1 VPALYDLYLQHRD
14 ASERRQRLFA
24 VACCRRVLTSPLLDL
39 AELRADERID
49 AVEHEEAASRAY
61 LLYQAE
67 RERPAAEFSRE
78 RLMAARAVL
87 MTLGGGFY
95 HALDAA
101 EYARQSLP
109 APHGQA
115 AVIEARE
122 EAEQCALFQ
131 EIFGPKVFIDPLWRV
146 ANDHA
151 VEHLAELA
159 YTEKAWELLPV
170 LADALE
176 DAGCEDTTLLEH
188 LRHGGP
194 HVRGCWA
201 LDAILGQT

>member
-1 VPALYDLYLQHRD
+1 MPALYDLYLQHRD
-14 ASERRQRLFA
+14 SSERRQRLFA
-24 VACCRRVLTSPLLDL
+24 VACCRRVLPSPLLDL
-39 AELRADERID
+39 AEQLADGRLEP
-49 AVEHEEAASRAY
+49 AEHEEAAQAAY

-67 RERPAAEFSRE
+67 RDRPATEFSRE
-78 RLMAARAVL
+78 RLMATRAVL

-101 EYARQSLP
+101 DYARQSLP

-115 AVIEARE
+115 AIIEARE
-122 EAEQCALFQ
+122 EAEQCMLFQ
-131 EIFGPKVFIDPLWRV
+131 EIFGPRVFIDPLWRV

-159 YTEKAWELLPV
+159 YAEKAWELLPV

-176 DAGCEDTTLLEH
+176 DAGCNHAELLEH

-201 LDAILGQT
+201 LDAVLGRA